1 MRRKCRA
8 LAITLAFMLT
18 AAMCG
23 CENTQPSG
31 GDTWASGV
39 TFQMTLQPLTDQ
51 EKENLQSALAPEGE
65 EFSFTDAGKGPG
77 VGPDIGFAYVNL
89 NLSDEQKAEPVAS
102 KEEAVD
108 MAESALRAIDML
120 PAEGKYGVEVL
131 KDYVSGNEYGR
142 VIFYYQFHNIPVY
155 MKLTSDIEVGVCKD
169 GVANIRYYS
178 RYTMETV
185 EQPDTAPNYISE
197 SEAIESCRKKLE
209 ETEGG
214 STVEVEEKGL
224 TRIYVYT
231 AGKAVPMYMVDA
243 EGANDIN
250 TLFVDAVSGEVTDYP
265 WEASDS
271 EYHLETT
278 SLY

>member
-31 GDTWASGV
+31 GDAWASGV

-77 VGPDIGFAYVNL
+77 IGPDIGFAYVNL

-120 PAEGKYGVEVL
+120 PDEGEYGVEVL

-155 MKLTSDIEVGVCKD
+155 MKLTSDIEVGVC
-169 GVANIRYYS
+169 
-178 RYTMETV
+178 
-185 EQPDTAPNYISE
+185 
-197 SEAIESCRKKLE
+197 
-209 ETEGG
+209 
-214 STVEVEEKGL
+214 
-224 TRIYVYT
+224 
-231 AGKAVPMYMVDA
+231 
-243 EGANDIN
+243 
-250 TLFVDAVSGEVTDYP
+250 
-265 WEASDS
+265 
-271 EYHLETT
+271 
-278 SLY
+278 